1 MENLKKQLVFL
12 FFILLLVLTACGNGG
27 NESSGEGSKETEKET
42 FTYKSEN
49 GEMELPANPERVA
62 SMAYTGNVLSLGI
75 TPVAIDE
82 WSKANKFYG
91 DKLKDSEVITADN
104 VEKLLELEPD
114 LIIAYST
121 DENLDKYKE
130 IAPTVTLTY
139 EKYGYLDQHLEIG
152 KVLGK
157 EQEAQAWVEE
167 WKEKTAAEGEKV
179 KEAIGDD
186 ATIMVFETF
195 GKDMYVYGENWGRG
209 TEIIY
214 QALGLKAPKAVEE
227 EVFGPGYLAISSEVI
242 PKYAGDYIFLGDGQ
256 GADNSFTETDVW
268 KGIPAVENDRVFTFD
283 SSSFYFND
291 PISLEEELAFIVENL
306 LGAK

>member
-42 FTYKSEN
+42 YTYESEN
-49 GEMELPANPERVA
+49 GEMELPANPKKVA

-91 DKLKDSEVITADN
+91 DKLNEAEVITADN

-121 DENLDKYKE
+121 DENVDKYKE

-179 KEAIGDD
+179 KKTIGND
-186 ATIMVFETF
+186 ATVMVFETF

-209 TEIIY
+209 TEVIY

-268 KGIPAVENDRVFTFD
+268 KGIPAVENDRVITFD

-291 PISLEEELAFIVENL
+291 PISLEKELAFIVENL